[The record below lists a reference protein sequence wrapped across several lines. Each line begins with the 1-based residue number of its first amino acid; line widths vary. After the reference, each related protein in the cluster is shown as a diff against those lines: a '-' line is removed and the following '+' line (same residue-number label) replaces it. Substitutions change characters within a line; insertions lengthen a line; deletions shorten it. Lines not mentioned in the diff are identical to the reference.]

1 MKILLALIGIGL
13 CAYGVFCTLHMHA
26 YIGTPHYFSNP
37 WFWKASACIV
47 GCFIVRIA
55 MGMVKPKP
63 GICYR
68 DGSKNEE
75 KQDHQGS

>member
-47 GCFIVRIA
+47 GCFIVRMW
-55 MGMVKPKP
+55 MGTIKSTGV
-63 GICYR
+63 CYR
-68 DGSKNEE
+68 DKNGKSKTE
-75 KQDHQGS
+75 KV